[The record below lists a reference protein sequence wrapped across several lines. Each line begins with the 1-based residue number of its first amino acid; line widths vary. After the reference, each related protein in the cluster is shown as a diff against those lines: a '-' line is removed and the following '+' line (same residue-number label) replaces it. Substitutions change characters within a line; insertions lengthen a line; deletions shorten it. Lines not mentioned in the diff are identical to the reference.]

1 MSWIFVLLWWLHL
14 CLILIQKIFSE
25 LFIFISLT
33 SMNYFTSPVLEKTST
48 YSCIFD
54 AICLFNFNVKHI
66 LSQVKTIK
74 GENFLLFMS
83 IWWQKTLTCP
93 ICLLYCPFGLA
104 GIKWLISYFPIL
116 VWHGIT
122 QYWCNRKS
130 WKLDSYWSYDHYWNM
145 VTWFS
150 YVHFFFFSNSF
161 VDASWGLCDPTF

>member
-1 MSWIFVLLWWLHL
+1 
-14 CLILIQKIFSE
+14 
-25 LFIFISLT
+25 
-33 SMNYFTSPVLEKTST
+33 
-48 YSCIFD
+48 
-54 AICLFNFNVKHI
+54 
-66 LSQVKTIK
+66 
-74 GENFLLFMS
+74 MS

-93 ICLLYCPFGLA
+93 LCLLYCPFGLA

-150 YVHFFFFSNSF
+150 YVHFFSFPILLWMPVEDYATQPFNQKQELFNYVAKICLSKSEKNYAGFSPLATATGSGKTSYSTSIIKEWNTLS
-161 VDASWGLCDPTF
+161 LHNQM